1 MPSRNTKLRWRI
13 TGCSAVNTPPPELF
27 RLQFQPL
34 CYPVRMRPNLLA
46 TSALFLAA
54 MSQLAP
60 AQAPAS
66 VASRLSAQNALF
78 DDSWQTTLKMNPTL
92 ATAVGDYRYNDQL
105 GDYSL
110 AASAARHQRDLTDLA
125 SIKAIDPAGFP
136 EQDLISHD
144 LFLRQLQQRVEDYD
158 LKEFE
163 MPLSASGGGGGIH
176 ANLADLPLS
185 MPFDSVK
192 HYEDY
197 ISRLHQIPKAFLQT
211 EEVLRA
217 GVNDHLVP
225 VRFIAEKIPGQVEGV
240 ITTDPFILPLK
251 KFPASFSDADKKR
264 LTDEITST
272 VNNEV
277 FPAYKQFGEF
287 ITKDYIPNGRTTL
300 SVNSLGGGKR
310 RYQATL
316 RRFTTTD
323 LTAVQI
329 HEIGIKEVDRI
340 TGEMADLA
348 KANGYKDLASFRD
361 HIESDPKYVPV
372 SADAIVDDFR
382 KYIAQMQPR
391 LPELFNLLPKTA
403 VTVEPIPPFQAA
415 AATHYQ
421 GGTPDG
427 KRPGR
432 VSVAVS
438 DPTHR
443 SYINDEAVAYHE
455 GVPGHHL
462 QITVQQSL
470 TGLPEFRK
478 HGGNSAYTEGWGLY
492 AEELGKEI
500 GFYQDP
506 GSDYGRLRSELFR
519 AVRLV
524 VDTGI
529 HDEGWSRDQVVEYM
543 RNSHAID
550 EPTIQAET
558 DRYISGP
565 GQACSYK
572 LGQLKIREL
581 RERAKQQ
588 LGPQFDLKTFHD
600 EILSGGAL
608 PLDILDA
615 RVNRWIKAQLTAQAG
630 N

>member
-1 MPSRNTKLRWRI
+1 MRRHLTLA
-13 TGCSAVNTPPPELF
+13 SAL
-27 RLQFQPL
+27 
-34 CYPVRMRPNLLA
+34 LLA
-46 TSALFLAA
+46 T
-54 MSQLAP
+54 LAP
-60 AQAPAS
+60 AAFSAPA
-66 VASRLSAQNALF
+66 ADLATRLAAQNALF
-78 DDSWQTTLKMNPTL
+78 DDSWQATLKLNPTL

-105 GDYSL
+105 GDSSL
-110 AASAARHQRDLTDLA
+110 AASEARHQRDLADLA
-125 SIKAIDPAGFP
+125 KIKAIDATGFP

-158 LKEFE
+158 LKEYE

-197 ISRLHQIPKAFLQT
+197 IARLHQIPKAFLQT

-217 GVNDHLVP
+217 GVADHLVP
-225 VRFIAEKIPGQVEGV
+225 VRFIAEKVPGQAEGV
-240 ITTDPFILPLK
+240 VAANPFFIPLK
-251 KFPASFSDADKKR
+251 KFPAGFSEADKKR
-264 LTDEITST
+264 LTDEITAT

-277 FPAYKQFGEF
+277 FPAYKQFAAF
-287 ITKDYIPNGRTTL
+287 ITSDYIPHCRTTL

-316 RRFTTTD
+316 RRYTTTS
-323 LTAVQI
+323 LTAAQI
-329 HEIGIKEVDRI
+329 HEIGLKEVARI
-340 TGEMADLA
+340 TGEMATLA
-348 KANGYKDLASFRD
+348 KANGYKDLATFRD
-361 HIESDPKYVPV
+361 HVEADPKYQPA
-372 SADAIVDDFR
+372 SADAIVEDFR

-443 SYINDEAVAYHE
+443 SFINDEAVAYHE

-462 QITVQQSL
+462 QITIQQSL

-529 HDEGWSRDQVVEYM
+529 HDMDWSRDQVVDYM
-543 RNSHAID
+543 RQSHAID
-550 EPTIQAET
+550 EPTIQSET

-588 LGPQFDLKTFHD
+588 LGPKFDLKAFHD

-608 PLDILDA
+608 PLDLLEA
-615 RVNRWIKAQLTAQAG
+615 RVNRWIQAQSPTTAT
-630 N
+630 NEP

>member
-1 MPSRNTKLRWRI
+1 MHR
-13 TGCSAVNTPPPELF
+13 
-27 RLQFQPL
+27 
-34 CYPVRMRPNLLA
+34 NLLA
-46 TSALFLAA
+46 TLTLLLAVT
-54 MSQLAP
+54 SQLVS

-66 VASRLSAQNALF
+66 VASRVAAQNALF
-78 DDSWQTTLKMNPTL
+78 DEVWQANLKINPTQ

-110 AASAARHQRDLTDLA
+110 AAPAARHQRDLTDLA
-125 SIKAIDPAGFP
+125 RIKAIDPSGFP
-136 EQDLISHD
+136 EQDLISHN
-144 LFLRQLQQRVEDYD
+144 LFIRQLQERIEDFD

-163 MPLSASGGGGGIH
+163 MPLTASGGGGGIH
-176 ANLADLPLS
+176 ASLADLPLS

-197 ISRLHQIPKAFLQT
+197 LSRLRQIPRAFLQT

-217 GVNDHLVP
+217 GVADHLVP
-225 VRFIAEKIPGQVEGV
+225 VRFIAEKVPGQTEGV
-240 ITTDPFILPLK
+240 IASNPFMLPLK
-251 KFPASFSDADKKR
+251 KFPANFSDADKNR
-264 LTDEITST
+264 LSEQITAA
-272 VNNEV
+272 VNNQV
-277 FPAYKQFGEF
+277 IPAYRQFSAF
-287 ITKDYIPNGRTTL
+287 ITAEYIPHTRTTL
-300 SVNSLGGGKR
+300 SVNSLGDGKR

-316 RRFTTTD
+316 RRFTTTN
-323 LTAVQI
+323 LTAAQI
-329 HEIGIKEVDRI
+329 HEIGLKEVDRI
-340 TGEMADLA
+340 TSEMAALA
-348 KANGYKDLASFRD
+348 KANGYKDLATFRD
-361 HIESDPKYVPV
+361 HIENDPKYQAV
-372 SADAIVDDFR
+372 SAEAIVEDFR
-382 KYIAQMQPR
+382 RYIAQMQPH

-415 AATHYQ
+415 AASHYQ

-462 QITVQQSL
+462 QITIEQSL

-492 AEELGKEI
+492 AEQLGKEI
-500 GFYQDP
+500 GLYRDP

-529 HDEGWSRDQVVEYM
+529 HDMDWSRDQVVEYM
-543 RNSHAID
+543 RNSHAVD

-588 LGPQFDLKTFHD
+588 LGAKFDLKTFHD

-608 PLDILDA
+608 PLDVLDA
-615 RVNRWIKAQLTAQAG
+615 RVNGWIKTQASGATA

>member
-1 MPSRNTKLRWRI
+1 
-13 TGCSAVNTPPPELF
+13 
-27 RLQFQPL
+27 
-34 CYPVRMRPNLLA
+34 MRPNLI
-46 TSALFLAA
+46 TVSALFLAT
-54 MSQLAP
+54 MSPFAV

-66 VASRLSAQNALF
+66 VTSRLATQNALF
-78 DDSWQTTLKMNPTL
+78 DDSWQASLKMSPIL
-92 ATAVGDYRYNDQL
+92 ATAVGVYRYNDLL

-110 AASAARHQRDLTDLA
+110 AASAARHQRELADLA
-125 SIKAIDPAGFP
+125 SIKAIDPTGFP

-144 LFLRQLQQRVEDYD
+144 LFLRQLQERVEDYD
-158 LKEFE
+158 LNEYE
-163 MPLSASGGGGGIH
+163 MPLSANGGGGGIH

-192 HYEDY
+192 HYDDY
-197 ISRLHQIPKAFLQT
+197 IARLRQIPKALLQT
-211 EEVLRA
+211 EDVLRA

-225 VRFIAEKIPGQVEGV
+225 VRFIAEKIPGQAEGV
-240 ITTDPFILPLK
+240 ITANPFILPLK
-251 KFPASFSDADKKR
+251 KFPTSFSEDDKKR

-277 FPAYKQFGEF
+277 FPAYKQFAAF
-287 ITKDYIPNGRTTL
+287 ITTDYIPYTRTTL
-300 SVNSLGGGKR
+300 SINSLGGGKR

-323 LTAVQI
+323 LTAAQI
-329 HEIGIKEVDRI
+329 HEIGLKEVDRI
-340 TGEMADLA
+340 TGEMSALA

-361 HIESDPKYVPV
+361 HVENDPKYQPA
-372 SADAIVDDFR
+372 SAEAIVEDFR
-382 KYIAQMQPR
+382 KYISQMQPH

-427 KRPGR
+427 RRPGR

-462 QITVQQSL
+462 QISIQQSL

-529 HDEGWSRDQVVEYM
+529 HDMGWSRDQVVEYM

-581 RERAKQQ
+581 RDRAKRQ
-588 LGPQFDLKTFHD
+588 LGPKFDIKTFHD

-608 PLDILDA
+608 PLDVLDA
-615 RVNRWIKAQLTAQAG
+615 RVNRWIQAQLTTVAS

>member
-1 MPSRNTKLRWRI
+1 
-13 TGCSAVNTPPPELF
+13 
-27 RLQFQPL
+27 
-34 CYPVRMRPNLLA
+34 MRHNLLA
-46 TSALFLAA
+46 AVALILTATPQFV
-54 MSQLAP
+54 S
-60 AQAPAS
+60 AQAPTS
-66 VASRLSAQNALF
+66 VASRVAAQNALF
-78 DDSWQTTLKMNPTL
+78 DEAWQANLKMNPTQ

-105 GDYSL
+105 ADYSL
-110 AASAARHQRDLTDLA
+110 ATPAARHQRDLADLA
-125 SIKAIDPAGFP
+125 RIKAINASGFP
-136 EQDLISHD
+136 EQDQISHD
-144 LFLRQLQQRVEDYD
+144 LFLRQLQERIADYD

-176 ANLADLPLS
+176 VTVADLPLS

-197 ISRLHQIPKAFLQT
+197 IARLHKIPRAFVQT
-211 EEVLRA
+211 EEVIRA
-217 GVNDHLVP
+217 GVKDHLVP
-225 VRFIAEKIPGQVEGV
+225 VRFIAEKVPGQAEGV
-240 ITTDPFILPLK
+240 IASNPFILPLK
-251 KFPASFSDADKKR
+251 KFPVSFSDADKKR
-264 LTDEITST
+264 LTEEITST
-272 VNNEV
+272 VNNEL
-277 FPAYKQFGEF
+277 FPAYKQFTAF
-287 ITKDYIPNGRTTL
+287 ITTEYIPHARTTL

-316 RRFTTTD
+316 RRFTTTN
-323 LTAVQI
+323 LTAAEI
-329 HEIGIKEVDRI
+329 HEIGLKEVDRI
-340 TGEMADLA
+340 DTEMAALA
-348 KANGYKDLASFRD
+348 KANGYKDLATFRS
-361 HIESDPKYVPV
+361 HVENDPKYRAV
-372 SADAIVDDFR
+372 SAEAIVEDFR
-382 KYIAQMQPR
+382 RYIDQMQPH

-438 DPTHR
+438 DVTHR

-462 QITVQQSL
+462 QITIEQSL

-478 HGGNSAYTEGWGLY
+478 HVGNSAYTEGWGLY
-492 AEELGKEI
+492 AEQLGKEI
-500 GFYQDP
+500 GLYKDP

-529 HDEGWSRDQVVEYM
+529 HDMDWSRDKVVEYM

-588 LGPQFDLKTFHD
+588 LGGRFDVKSFHD
-600 EILSGGAL
+600 EVLSGGAL
-608 PLDILDA
+608 PLDMLDA
-615 RVNRWIKAQLTAQAG
+615 RVNGWIKSQAALRA

>member
-1 MPSRNTKLRWRI
+1 MRRN
-13 TGCSAVNTPPPELF
+13 F
-27 RLQFQPL
+27 F
-34 CYPVRMRPNLLA
+34 A
-46 TSALFLAA
+46 TSAVMAA
-54 MSQLAP
+54 TLCRCVSG
-60 AQAPAS
+60 QAPAS
-66 VASRLSAQNALF
+66 LASRIAAQNALF
-78 DDSWQTTLKMNPTL
+78 DDAWQDALKTSPTR
-92 ATAVGDYRYNDQL
+92 ATSVGDYRYNDQL

-110 AASAARHQRDLTDLA
+110 AASAARYRRDLSDLA
-125 SIKAIDPAGFP
+125 RIRAIDSSGFP

-144 LFLRQLQQRVEDYD
+144 LFLRQLQERIEDYD

-176 ANLADLPLS
+176 VNVADLPLS

-197 ISRLHQIPKAFLQT
+197 IARLHQIPRAFLQT

-225 VRFIAEKIPGQVEGV
+225 VRFIAQKVPGQAEGV
-240 ITTDPFILPLK
+240 MSANPFILPLK
-251 KFPASFSDADKKR
+251 KFPTSFSDVDKKR
-264 LTDEITST
+264 LTEQITSI
-272 VNNEV
+272 VKNEV
-277 FPAYKQFGEF
+277 FPAYNQFAAF
-287 ITKDYIPNGRTTL
+287 IVTDYIPQTRTTL
-300 SVNSLGGGKR
+300 SVNTLGDGNR

-316 RRFTTTD
+316 RRFTTTA
-323 LTAVQI
+323 LTAAQI
-329 HEIGIKEVDRI
+329 HEIGLEEVDRI
-340 TGEMADLA
+340 NAEMTALA
-348 KANGYKDLASFRD
+348 KANGYKDLATFRS
-361 HIESDPKYVPV
+361 HIESDPKYQAV
-372 SADAIVDDFR
+372 SAEAIVEDFR
-382 KYIAQMQPR
+382 KYIAQMQPH
-391 LPELFNLLPKTA
+391 LPELFNLLPRTA

-421 GGTPDG
+421 NGTPDG

-438 DPTHR
+438 DPAHR

-462 QITVQQSL
+462 QITIEQSL

-492 AEELGKEI
+492 AEQLGKEI
-500 GFYQDP
+500 GLYRDP

-529 HDEGWSRDQVVEYM
+529 HDMNWSRDQVVEYM
-543 RNSHAID
+543 RNSHAVD

-581 RERAKQQ
+581 RERTKQQ
-588 LGPQFDLKTFHD
+588 LGAKFNLKTFHD

-608 PLDILDA
+608 PLDVLDA
-615 RVNRWIKAQLTAQAG
+615 RINRWIKGQLAAA

>member
-1 MPSRNTKLRWRI
+1 VIPRLPSAL
-13 TGCSAVNTPPPELF
+13 TPPHEFFRRDTGGFAILF
-27 RLQFQPL
+27 
-34 CYPVRMRPNLLA
+34 RMRPNLLA
-46 TSALFLAA
+46 ASVLFFAA
-54 MSQLAP
+54 MSPFASS
-60 AQAPAS
+60 QAPAS
-66 VASRLSAQNALF
+66 TASRLAAQNALF
-78 DDSWQTTLKMNPTL
+78 DDSWQASLKMNPTL

-110 AASAARHQRDLTDLA
+110 AASDARHQRELADLA
-125 SIKAIDPAGFP
+125 RIKAIDAAGFP

-144 LFLRQLQQRVEDYD
+144 LFLRQLQQRVEDFD
-158 LKEFE
+158 LKEYE

-197 ISRLHQIPKAFLQT
+197 ISRLHQIPKALLQT

-217 GVNDHLVP
+217 GVKDHLVP
-225 VRFIAEKIPGQVEGV
+225 VRFIAEKIPGQAEGV
-240 ITTDPFILPLK
+240 ITANPFILPLK
-251 KFPASFSDADKKR
+251 KFPSSFSDDDKKR
-264 LTDEITST
+264 LTDEITSA

-277 FPAYKQFGEF
+277 FPAYKQFAAF
-287 ITKDYIPNGRTTL
+287 ITTDYVPYTRTTL
-300 SVNSLGGGKR
+300 SINSLGGGKR

-323 LTAVQI
+323 LTATQI
-329 HEIGIKEVDRI
+329 HEIGLKEVDRI
-340 TGEMADLA
+340 TAEMAALA

-361 HIESDPKYVPV
+361 HIENDPKYQPA
-372 SADAIVDDFR
+372 SAEAIVEDFR
-382 KYIAQMQPR
+382 KYIAQMQPH

-403 VTVEPIPPFQAA
+403 VTVEPIPPFQAS

-421 GGTPDG
+421 SGTPDG

-462 QITVQQSL
+462 QITIQQSL

-529 HDEGWSRDQVVEYM
+529 HDMGWSRDQVVEYM
-543 RNSHAID
+543 RNSHAVD

-588 LGPQFDLKTFHD
+588 LGPKFDLKTFHD
-600 EILSGGAL
+600 EILSGGSL
-608 PLDILDA
+608 PLDVLDA
-615 RVNRWIKAQLTAQAG
+615 NVNRWIQAQLPTVAS

>member
-1 MPSRNTKLRWRI
+1 MYPKFAIWAIAFTAAS
-13 TGCSAVNTPPPELF
+13 
-27 RLQFQPL
+27 QFTF
-34 CYPVRMRPNLLA
+34 A
-46 TSALFLAA
+46 E
-54 MSQLAP
+54 
-60 AQAPAS
+60 AQVS
-66 VASRLSAQNALF
+66 VAQRLSAQNALF
-78 DDSWQTTLKMNPTL
+78 DESWQVALKTNPTL

-110 AASAARHQRDLTDLA
+110 EATAARHKREVADLA
-125 SIKAIDPAGFP
+125 RIKAIDTTGFP

-144 LFLRQLQQRVEDYD
+144 LFLHQLQQRVEDYD

-176 ANLADLPLS
+176 VSVADLPLS

-197 ISRLHQIPKAFLQT
+197 ISRLHQIPRAFLQT

-217 GVNDHLVP
+217 GVKDQLVP
-225 VRFIAEKIPGQVEGV
+225 VRFIAEKVPGQAEGV
-240 ITTDPFILPLK
+240 IAANPFLLPLK

-264 LTDEITST
+264 LADEITST

-277 FPAYKQFGEF
+277 FPAYKQFAAF
-287 ITKDYIPNGRTTL
+287 VISDYIPQCRTTL
-300 SVNSLGGGKR
+300 SVNSLGGGTR
-310 RYQATL
+310 RYQATF
-316 RRFTTTD
+316 RRFTTTN
-323 LTAVQI
+323 LTAEEI
-329 HEIGIKEVDRI
+329 HDIGLREVHRI
-340 TGEMADLA
+340 MEEMAALA
-348 KANGYKDLASFRD
+348 KKNGYKDLASFRD
-361 HIESDPKYVPV
+361 HVENDAKYRPA

-382 KYIAQMQPR
+382 KYITQMEPR
-391 LPELFNLLPKTA
+391 LPDLFNLLPKTA

-443 SYINDEAVAYHE
+443 SFINDEAVAYHE

-462 QITVQQSL
+462 QITIQQSL
-470 TGLPEFRK
+470 SGLPEFRK

-529 HDEGWSRDQVVEYM
+529 HSMGWSRDQVVEYM
-543 RNSHAID
+543 RNSHAVD

-558 DRYISGP
+558 DRYIGGP

-581 RERAKQQ
+581 RERARKQ
-588 LGPQFDLKTFHD
+588 LGAKFDLKTFHD

-608 PLDILDA
+608 PLDVLDA
-615 RVNRWIKAQLTAQAG
+615 RIDRWIKAQH

>member
-1 MPSRNTKLRWRI
+1 MPIRRFAVS
-13 TGCSAVNTPPPELF
+13 SAIF
-27 RLQFQPL
+27 
-34 CYPVRMRPNLLA
+34 LA
-46 TSALFLAA
+46 TASCCVHAYAQKPAA
-54 MSQLAP
+54 Q
-60 AQAPAS
+60 S
-66 VASRLSAQNALF
+66 VEARIAAQNALF
-78 DDSWQTTLKMNPTL
+78 EESWQTSLKLNPTR

-105 GDYSL
+105 GDDSL
-110 AASAARHQRDLTDLA
+110 AAIAHQHDLDVTYVA
-125 SIKAIDPAGFP
+125 KIKAIDATGFP

-144 LFLRQLQQRVEDYD
+144 LFLRQVEQRVEDYD
-158 LKEFE
+158 LKEYE
-163 MPLSASGGGGGIH
+163 MPISGMGGIH
-176 ANLADLPLS
+176 TGLADLPLS

-197 ISRLHQIPKAFLQT
+197 VSRLHQIPKAFQQT
-211 EEVLRA
+211 EEVIRA
-217 GVNDHLVP
+217 GVKDHLVM
-225 VRFIAEKIPGQVEGV
+225 VRFIAEKVPGQCDGV
-240 ITTDPFILPLK
+240 VKANPFVIPLK
-251 KFPASFSDADKKR
+251 KFPASFSEADKKR
-264 LTDEITST
+264 LTDE
-272 VNNEV
+272 VNTALETEV
-277 FPAYKQFGEF
+277 FPAYKQFSEF
-287 ITKDYIPNGRTTL
+287 IVKDYIPYTRTTL
-300 SVNSLGGGKR
+300 SVESLPGGKR
-310 RYQATL
+310 RYQAAL

-323 LTAVQI
+323 LTAAQI
-329 HEIGIKEVDRI
+329 HAIGLKEVERI
-340 TGEMADLA
+340 TAEMTALA
-348 KANGYKDLASFRD
+348 KANRYSDLESFRVK
-361 HIESDPKYVPV
+361 IESDPKYVPT
-372 SADAIVDDFR
+372 SSQQIIDDFS
-382 KYIAQMQPR
+382 KYIHQMEPR

-403 VTVEPIPPFQAA
+403 VTVEPIPPFQAG

-438 DPTHR
+438 DPTKR
-443 SYINDEAVAYHE
+443 SLINDEAIAYHE

-462 QITVQQSL
+462 QITIQQSL

-529 HDEGWSRDQVVEYM
+529 HDEGWSRDKVVEYM
-543 RNSHAID
+543 RASHAID
-550 EPTIQAET
+550 EPTIQSET

-581 RERAKQQ
+581 RERAKVQ
-588 LGPQFDLKTFHD
+588 LGPKFDLKTFHD

-608 PLDILDA
+608 PLDVLDA
-615 RVNRWIKAQLTAQAG
+615 RVTRWIASQNGA
-630 N
+630 

>member
-1 MPSRNTKLRWRI
+1 MNNPNW
-13 TGCSAVNTPPPELF
+13 SAPDLTPPLELF
-27 RLQFQPL
+27 TPPIQPL
-34 CYPVRMRPNLLA
+34 CYPVPMRPHLLA
-46 TSALFLAA
+46 ASALFLAA
-54 MSQLAP
+54 SQFGS
-60 AQAPAS
+60 AQVPAS
-66 VASRLSAQNALF
+66 LSSRIAAQNALF
-78 DDSWQTTLKMNPTL
+78 DDAWQTNLKLNPVL

-110 AASAARHQRDLTDLA
+110 AAPAARHQRDLADLA

-176 ANLADLPLS
+176 VNLADLPLS

-197 ISRLHQIPKAFLQT
+197 VSRLHQIPRALLQT
-211 EEVLRA
+211 EDVLRA
-217 GVNDHLVP
+217 GVSDHLVP
-225 VRFIAEKIPGQVEGV
+225 VRFIAEKIPGQADGV
-240 ITTDPFILPLK
+240 IAANPFILPLK
-251 KFPASFSDADKKR
+251 KFPAGFSDSDKKH

-277 FPAYKQFGEF
+277 FPAYKQFAAF
-287 ITKDYIPNGRTTL
+287 ITSDYIPHCRTTL
-300 SVNSLGGGKR
+300 SINSLGGGKR

-323 LTAVQI
+323 LTAAQI
-329 HEIGIKEVDRI
+329 HEIGLREVDRI
-340 TGEMADLA
+340 TGEMTALA
-348 KANGYKDLASFRD
+348 KANGYKDLATFRD
-361 HIESDPKYVPV
+361 HIESDPRYVPV
-372 SADAIVDDFR
+372 SSEAIVEDFR
-382 KYIAQMQPR
+382 KYIAQMEPR

-443 SYINDEAVAYHE
+443 SFINDEAVAYHE

-462 QITVQQSL
+462 QITIQQSL
-470 TGLPEFRK
+470 TALPEFRK

-529 HDEGWSRDQVVEYM
+529 HDMGWSRDQVVEYM
-543 RNSHAID
+543 RSSHAID

-581 RERAKQQ
+581 RERTKQQ
-588 LGPQFDLKTFHD
+588 LGPRFDLKAFHD

-608 PLDILDA
+608 PLDVLDA
-615 RVNRWIKAQLTAQAG
+615 RVNRWIKAQLSPAAG

>member
-1 MPSRNTKLRWRI
+1 MKSFK
-13 TGCSAVNTPPPELF
+13 
-27 RLQFQPL
+27 
-34 CYPVRMRPNLLA
+34 LLA
-46 TSALFLAA
+46 VSALFLAA
-54 MSQLAP
+54 VPQVAFPQTPSP
-60 AQAPAS
+60 
-66 VASRLSAQNALF
+66 VASRLTAQNALF
-78 DDSWQTTLKMNPTL
+78 DESWQATLKMNPMI

-110 AASAARHQRDLTDLA
+110 AASAARHSRDVADLA
-125 SIKAIDPAGFP
+125 RIKAIDSAGFP
-136 EQDLISHD
+136 EQDLVSHD
-144 LFLRQLQQRVEDYD
+144 LFLREVQQSVDDYD

-163 MPLSASGGGGGIH
+163 MPFSSIGLGGGIL
-176 ANLADLPLS
+176 ARLADMPLS
-185 MPFDSVK
+185 MPFNSVK
-192 HYEDY
+192 DYENY
-197 ISRLHQIPKAFLQT
+197 IARLHQIPKALQQT
-211 EEVLRA
+211 EQVLHA

-225 VRFIAEKIPGQVEGV
+225 VRFIAEKIPVQAEGV
-240 ITTDPFILPLK
+240 ITANPLVLPLK
-251 KFPASFSDADKKR
+251 KFPASFSGADKKR
-264 LTDEITST
+264 LSDEITDT
-272 VNNEV
+272 VNKEV
-277 FPAYKQFGEF
+277 FPAFRQFAEF
-287 ITKDYIPNGRTTL
+287 VRANYIPYCRTTL
-300 SVNSLGGGKR
+300 SVNSLGGDKR
-310 RYQATL
+310 RYQAAL
-316 RRFTTTD
+316 RHSTTTD
-323 LTAVQI
+323 LTAEQI
-329 HEIGIKEVDRI
+329 HNIGLKEVERI
-340 TGEMADLA
+340 TGEMTALA
-348 KANGYKDLASFRD
+348 KANGYKDLDSFRD
-361 HIESDPKYVPV
+361 HIENDEKYRPD

-382 KYIAQMQPR
+382 KYIAQTEPR

-443 SYINDEAVAYHE
+443 SFINDEAVAYHE

-462 QITVQQSL
+462 QITIQQSL

-529 HDEGWSRDQVVEYM
+529 HDMGWSRDQVVEYM
-543 RNSHAID
+543 RNSHSVD
-550 EPTIQAET
+550 EPTIQSET
-558 DRYISGP
+558 DRYISSP

-581 RERAKQQ
+581 RERAKEK
-588 LGPQFDLKTFHD
+588 LGARFDLKTFHD

-608 PLDILDA
+608 PLDLLDA
-615 RVNRWIKAQLTAQAG
+615 RVNRWIEAQPLTQLTTSAG

>member
-1 MPSRNTKLRWRI
+1 MRFCQS
-13 TGCSAVNTPPPELF
+13 LF
-27 RLQFQPL
+27 LLVVVAGSVFAQTL
-34 CYPVRMRPNLLA
+34 KPVADRLA
-46 TSALFLAA
+46 T
-54 MSQLAP
+54 
-60 AQAPAS
+60 
-66 VASRLSAQNALF
+66 QNALF
-78 DDSWQTTLKMNPTL
+78 DEYYETDLRNFPER
-92 ATAVGDYRYNDQL
+92 ATAYGDYRYNDKL
-105 GDYSL
+105 AEYSL
-110 AASAARHQRDLTDLA
+110 GAIFQRHQTDETFLA
-125 SIKAIDPAGFP
+125 RVEAIPSAGFSD
-136 EQDLISHD
+136 QDQLSHD
-144 LFLRQLQQRVEDYD
+144 LLVRVLQQRIADFD
-158 LKEFE
+158 MKEYE
-163 MPLSASGGGGGIH
+163 MPINQQNGIH
-176 ANLADLPLS
+176 TSLADMPLS

-197 ISRLHQIPKAFLQT
+197 IARLHQIPKAFLQT
-211 EEVLRA
+211 EDVLRV
-217 GVNDHLVP
+217 GVHDQLVP
-225 VRFIAEKIPGQVEGV
+225 VRFIAEQVPGQAEGV
-240 ITTDPFILPLK
+240 ITADPFLLPLK
-251 KFPASFSDADKKR
+251 KFPASFSDDDKKR

-277 FPAYKQFGEF
+277 FPAYKQFAAF
-287 ITKDYIPNGRTTL
+287 VTTDYIPYTRTTL
-300 SVNSLGGGKR
+300 SINSLGGGKR

-323 LTAVQI
+323 LTADQI
-329 HEIGIKEVDRI
+329 HEIGLKEVDRI
-340 TGEMADLA
+340 TGEMAALA
-348 KANGYKDLASFRD
+348 KANGYQDLASFRD
-361 HIESDPKYVPV
+361 HIENDPKYRPA
-372 SADAIVDDFR
+372 SAEAIVEDFR
-382 KYIAQMQPR
+382 KYITQMEPH
-391 LPELFNLLPKTA
+391 LPQLFNLLPKTA
-403 VTVEPIPPFQAA
+403 VTVEAIPPFQAA

-421 GGTPDG
+421 PGTPDG

-462 QITVQQSL
+462 QISIQQSL

-543 RNSHAID
+543 RNSHAVD

-588 LGPQFDLKTFHD
+588 LGPKFDLKTFHD

-608 PLDILDA
+608 PLDVLDA
-615 RVNRWIKAQLTAQAG
+615 RVDRWIKAQAPASA
-630 N
+630 NN

>member
-1 MPSRNTKLRWRI
+1 
-13 TGCSAVNTPPPELF
+13 
-27 RLQFQPL
+27 
-34 CYPVRMRPNLLA
+34 MRPNLI
-46 TSALFLAA
+46 TVSALFLAT
-54 MSQLAP
+54 MSPFAV

-66 VASRLSAQNALF
+66 VTSRLATQNALF
-78 DDSWQTTLKMNPTL
+78 DDSWQASLKMSPIL
-92 ATAVGDYRYNDQL
+92 ATAVGDYRFNDLL

-110 AASAARHQRDLTDLA
+110 AASAARHQRELADLA
-125 SIKAIDPAGFP
+125 SIKAIDPTGFP

-144 LFLRQLQQRVEDYD
+144 LFLRQLQERVEDYD
-158 LKEFE
+158 LNEYE
-163 MPLSASGGGGGIH
+163 MPLSANGGGGGIH

-192 HYEDY
+192 HYDDY
-197 ISRLHQIPKAFLQT
+197 IARLHQIPKALLQT
-211 EEVLRA
+211 EDVLRA

-225 VRFIAEKIPGQVEGV
+225 VRFIAEKIPGQAEGV
-240 ITTDPFILPLK
+240 ITANPFILPLK
-251 KFPASFSDADKKR
+251 KFPTSFSEDDKKR

-277 FPAYKQFGEF
+277 FPAYKQFAAF
-287 ITKDYIPNGRTTL
+287 ITTDYIPYTRTTL
-300 SVNSLGGGKR
+300 SINSLGGGKR

-316 RRFTTTD
+316 RRFTTTN
-323 LTAVQI
+323 LTAAQI
-329 HEIGIKEVDRI
+329 HEIGLKEVDRI
-340 TGEMADLA
+340 TGEMSALA

-361 HIESDPKYVPV
+361 HVENDPKYQPA
-372 SADAIVDDFR
+372 SAEAIVEDFR
-382 KYIAQMQPR
+382 KYISQMQPH

-427 KRPGR
+427 RRPGR

-462 QITVQQSL
+462 QISIQQSL

-529 HDEGWSRDQVVEYM
+529 HDMGWSRDQVVEYM

-581 RERAKQQ
+581 RDRAKRQ
-588 LGPQFDLKTFHD
+588 LGPKFDLKTFHD

-608 PLDILDA
+608 PLDVLDA
-615 RVNRWIKAQLTAQAG
+615 RVNRWIQAQLTTVAS

>member
-1 MPSRNTKLRWRI
+1 M
-13 TGCSAVNTPPPELF
+13 A
-27 RLQFQPL
+27 
-34 CYPVRMRPNLLA
+34 
-46 TSALFLAA
+46 
-54 MSQLAP
+54 
-60 AQAPAS
+60 
-66 VASRLSAQNALF
+66 AQNALF
-78 DDSWQTTLKMNPTL
+78 EESWQTTLRLSPTL
-92 ATAVGDYRYNDQL
+92 ATSVGDYRYNDQL
-105 GDYSL
+105 GDDSL
-110 AASAARHQRDLTDLA
+110 AAIARRHQMDLDNLGR
-125 SIKAIDPAGFP
+125 IKAIGATGFP
-136 EQDLISHD
+136 ERDLISHD
-144 LFLRQLQQRVEDYD
+144 LFQRQLQQRVEDFD
-158 LKEFE
+158 LKEYE
-163 MPLSASGGGGGIH
+163 MPISGMGGIH
-176 ANLADLPLS
+176 TSLADLPLS

-197 ISRLHQIPKAFLQT
+197 IARLHQIPKAFLQT
-211 EEVLRA
+211 EDVLRA
-217 GVNDHLVP
+217 GVKDHLVI
-225 VRFIAEKIPGQVEGV
+225 VRFIAEKVPAQCDGV
-240 ITTDPFILPLK
+240 IAADPYLIPLK

-264 LTDEITST
+264 LTDAITST
-272 VNNEV
+272 VNTEV
-277 FPAYKQFGEF
+277 FPAYRQFSTF
-287 ITKDYIPNGRTTL
+287 ISKDYIPYTRTAL
-300 SVNSLGGGKR
+300 SVNSLGDGKR
-310 RYQATL
+310 RYQAAL

-323 LTAVQI
+323 LTAAQI
-329 HEIGIKEVDRI
+329 HEIGLKEVARI
-340 TGEMADLA
+340 EGEMAALA
-348 KANGYKDLASFRD
+348 KANGYRDLDDFRN
-361 HIESDPKYVPV
+361 HIENDPKYQAT
-372 SADAIVDDFR
+372 SADAIVEDFR
-382 KYIAQMQPR
+382 KYIAQMEPELPR
-391 LPELFNLLPKTA
+391 LVNLLPKTA
-403 VTVEPIPPFQAA
+403 VTVEPIPPFQAG

-462 QITVQQSL
+462 QISIQQSL

-500 GFYQDP
+500 GFYKDP

-529 HDEGWSRDQVVEYM
+529 HDMNWSRDQVVEYM
-543 RNSHAID
+543 RNSHSVD
-550 EPTIQAET
+550 EPTIQSET

-608 PLDILDA
+608 PLDVLDA
-615 RVNRWIKAQLTAQAG
+615 RVNRWIQGQLPATAK

>member
-1 MPSRNTKLRWRI
+1 
-13 TGCSAVNTPPPELF
+13 
-27 RLQFQPL
+27 
-34 CYPVRMRPNLLA
+34 MRPNLLA
-46 TSALFLAA
+46 PSALILAA
-54 MSQLAP
+54 MSQFVS
-60 AQAPAS
+60 AQAPTS
-66 VASRLSAQNALF
+66 VASRVAAQNALF
-78 DDSWQTTLKMNPTL
+78 DDAWQANLKMNPIL

-110 AASAARHQRDLTDLA
+110 AAPAMRHQRDLSELA
-125 SIKAIDPAGFP
+125 HIKAIDPSGFP

-144 LFLRQLQQRVEDYD
+144 LFLRQLQERVEDYD

-197 ISRLHQIPKAFLQT
+197 ISRLHQIPRAFLQT

-225 VRFIAEKIPGQVEGV
+225 VRFIAEKIPGQAEGV
-240 ITTDPFILPLK
+240 IASNPFILPLK
-251 KFPASFSDADKKR
+251 RFPASFSDAEKNR
-264 LTDEITST
+264 LTEQITST

-277 FPAYKQFGEF
+277 FPAYKQFAAF
-287 ITKDYIPNGRTTL
+287 ITTDYIPHARTTL

-310 RYQATL
+310 RYQTTL
-316 RRFTTTD
+316 RRFTTTA
-323 LTAVQI
+323 LTAAQI
-329 HEIGIKEVDRI
+329 HEIGLKEVDRI
-340 TGEMADLA
+340 TTEMAALA
-348 KANGYKDLASFRD
+348 KANGYPDLTTFRD
-361 HIESDPKYVPV
+361 HIENDPKYRAV
-372 SADAIVDDFR
+372 SAEAIVEDFR
-382 KYIAQMQPR
+382 KYIAQMLPH

-403 VTVEPIPPFQAA
+403 VTVEPIPPFQAS

-421 GGTPDG
+421 SGTPDG

-462 QITVQQSL
+462 QITIEQSL
-470 TGLPEFRK
+470 AGLPEFRK

-492 AEELGKEI
+492 AEQLGKEI
-500 GFYQDP
+500 GLYRDP

-529 HDEGWSRDQVVEYM
+529 HEMDWSRDQVVDYM
-543 RNSHAID
+543 RKSHAVD

-581 RERAKQQ
+581 RERARQQ
-588 LGPQFDLKTFHD
+588 LGTKFDLKTFHD

-608 PLDILDA
+608 PLDVLDA
-615 RVNRWIKAQLTAQAG
+615 RVNRWIKAQLAAAA